1 MILEPA
7 QNIPVMDEADVVV
20 VGGGPAGVSAAIS
33 AKRNDAKKGYFVR
46 KVLYLHNWGC
56 RALVEEDTV
65 KGVVFESKEGRQA
78 ILG

>member
-33 AKRNDAKKGYFVR
+33 AKRNARKKRLF
-46 KVLYLHNWGC
+46 C
-56 RALVEEDTV
+56 
-65 KGVVFESKEGRQA
+65 
-78 ILG
+78 